1 MPQGDNQVNMTKKT
15 GWKWLGALLL
25 AAACLPGRANALLS
39 ANLNIDVTI
48 SASKSVSV
56 NATSAPN
63 ASTST
68 VYTWNGTPNAM
79 VVNTGTAAVQNTSGI
94 LSETW
99 WLSTNATSL
108 DAVAGG
114 GQTWA
119 LGTSTAPLPGADT
132 FALQAVFGSSMT
144 ASCPIAG
151 ASEWDNGATAPLLTT
166 SLAQYT
172 STTFADAALNTG
184 GNGSLALYKPNDTT
198 NNFMF
203 ANSASNG
210 NGNRALCYRAIL
222 PSSTSKTDQQI
233 IQIVVT
239 AQ

>member
-1 MPQGDNQVNMTKKT
+1 
-15 GWKWLGALLL
+15 
-25 AAACLPGRANALLS
+25 
-39 ANLNIDVTI
+39 
-48 SASKSVSV
+48 
-56 NATSAPN
+56 
-63 ASTST
+63 
-68 VYTWNGTPNAM
+68 M

-114 GQTWA
+114 GQTWT

-151 ASEWDNGATAPLLTT
+151 ASEWDNGATAPLLTS

-172 STTFADAALNTG
+172 STAFADAALNTG
-184 GNGSLALYKPNDTT
+184 GSNSYKPDDTT
-198 NNFMF
+198 GFLMF
-203 ANSASNG
+203 ANGANG
-210 NGNRALCYRAIL
+210 SGNRALCYRVIL
-222 PSSTSKTDQQI
+222 PASSAISDE
-233 IQIVVT
+233 QIVQVIVT